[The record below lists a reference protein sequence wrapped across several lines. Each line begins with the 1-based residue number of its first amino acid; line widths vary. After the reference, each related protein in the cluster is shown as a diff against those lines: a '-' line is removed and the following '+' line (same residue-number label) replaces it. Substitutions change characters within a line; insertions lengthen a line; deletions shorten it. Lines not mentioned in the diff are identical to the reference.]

1 MHIDLKPILHIPH
14 SGVEVPENYHGSFI
28 GGVTTIEKET
38 LILGDLKT
46 DQLFIFDQEGSI
58 PVVFP
63 YSRVFV
69 DVERFRDDRD
79 EPMAARGMGVIYENG
94 HDLQPIRRKL
104 TPELREKILSEYYD
118 SHHARLSLAV
128 DHQLIA
134 NGRALIIDCHSF
146 PKNRLPYEGSKETSR
161 PEICIG
167 TDHFHTPQAVLDS
180 VLYQFLKKGY
190 TVALDQPFSGTLV
203 PMKHFHKTK
212 ELSSIMIEV
221 RRDLF
226 LKETSNQQNSRFE
239 KVKSDITESI
249 YAAIAALRGQCV

>member
-1 MHIDLKPILHIPH
+1 VHIDLKPILHIPH
-14 SGVEVPENYHGSFI
+14 SGVEVPVNYHDSFI
-28 GGVTTIEKET
+28 GGVATIERET

-46 DQLFIFDQEGSI
+46 DQLFIFDPERSI

-69 DVERFRDDRD
+69 DVERFRDDSN
-79 EPMAARGMGVIYENG
+79 EPMSTRGMGVIYQNG
-94 HDLQPIRRKL
+94 HDLQPIRHEL
-104 TPELREKILSEYYD
+104 TTELRKSILIEYYD
-118 SHHARLSLAV
+118 PHHAKLSHAV
-128 DHQLIA
+128 DDQLKT

-146 PKNRLPYEGSKETSR
+146 PKNRLPYEDSKQTGR

-167 TDHFHTPQAVLDS
+167 TDNFHTPKAVLDS

-190 TVALDQPFSGTLV
+190 TAALDQPFSGALV

-212 ELSSIMIEV
+212 EVVSIMIEV

-226 LKETSNQQNSRFE
+226 LEETSGQQNARFN
-239 KVKSDITESI
+239 KVKSDINDAI
-249 YAAIAALRGQCV
+249 YAAMNAL